1 MLVSGKIKEIEFLE
15 VDILFYKDILK
26 MELSSVDV
34 YKEFRLRGYGYGVE
48 FRGIFVV
55 DINGKYKYISRC
67 IKKIKFVKYMNIK
80 FLKLFYREIWR
91 IDLE

>member
-15 VDILFYKDILK
+15 IDILFYEDILI

-34 YKEFRLRGYGYGVE
+34 YKEFRLRGYDYGVE

-55 DINGKYKYISRC
+55 DINGKYKYIC
-67 IKKIKFVKYMNIK
+67 ICRFI
-80 FLKLFYREIWR
+80 
-91 IDLE
+91 